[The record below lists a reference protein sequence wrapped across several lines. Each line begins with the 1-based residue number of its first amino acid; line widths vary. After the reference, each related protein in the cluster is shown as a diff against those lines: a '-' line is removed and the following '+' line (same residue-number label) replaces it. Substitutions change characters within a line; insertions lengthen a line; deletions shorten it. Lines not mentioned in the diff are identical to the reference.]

1 MFKKKGFTL
10 QELLIT
16 VAIIGIVAAICAP
29 ALVGMM
35 PDETKSK
42 YLKVYTTLSTLTAEI
57 LDDPSLYWTVY
68 DNYGEPACSGFYCFD
83 APTIKPY
90 NGDDF
95 YEYGFKYPTLL
106 GSKMSLTG
114 EIEQQGYQADSYV
127 WFTSVDG
134 VKWDFN
140 AKRKSDSDFPGGY
153 KIVTNLTINLEPDKN
168 NSCSYSSDCINPNEF
183 KFEIENDG
191 GIKAADALGMV
202 FLQNAVDLNST
213 KEDRALAAEV
223 VSKAGS
229 SDDIEKM
236 AEALNEIKNK
246 EESKD

>member
-57 LDDPSLYWTVY
+57 LDDPSLYWTTY
-68 DNYGEPACSGFYCFD
+68 SNYGDPECSGLYCDD
-83 APTIKPY
+83 APKIAPY
-90 NGDDF
+90 DGDNDFSSLTKFPMILSKKLNLAGEVDKTGHSVDF
-95 YEYGFKYPTLL
+95 YT
-106 GSKMSLTG
+106 
-114 EIEQQGYQADSYV
+114 Q
-127 WFTSVDG
+127 DG
-134 VKWDFN
+134 VLWSFESQIG
-140 AKRKSDSDFPGGY
+140 SDLDVPGY
-153 KIVTNLTINLEPDKN
+153 KVMLTHLIINLEPDKN